1 MFRFSLRTAAAA
13 LLLLPVSSG
22 CLATRSYL
30 TEYEPYDAREDAA
43 VAAIPPRSIDPGYP
57 VPPPSPPRLMPV
69 PGSGPLIP
77 PPVPPS
83 EEIPEPP
90 GVGLPPSPNRS
101 ISWSKPSTWFRSIH
115 FARGSKDSAE
125 TEP

>member
-1 MFRFSLRTAAAA
+1 MFRFSFRSTVAA

-30 TEYEPYDAREDAA
+30 TEYEPYDAREDAE
-43 VAAIPPRSIDPGYP
+43 VAELLPPSDDPRFP
-57 VPPPSPPRLMPV
+57 VPPPAPPQLLPV

-77 PPVPPS
+77 PAVPPA

-90 GVGLPPSPNRS
+90 GVGLPPSPNRT
-101 ISWSKPSTWFRSIH
+101 ISWSKPSTWFRSIT
-115 FARGSKDSAE
+115 FARGSK
-125 TEP
+125 EPAQGER